1 MKPVPL
7 GAIYQGQVTAGPGE
21 LASAIGN
28 AGVDVVSSPAIIGHL
43 EMACHRLIE
52 PYLERGEASVG
63 VEFSLKHVAAAFPH
77 RAMDVAAELIAHDG
91 RRFTFRVQARQDGR
105 DIMTGEH
112 VRALV
117 HLDRFL
123 KAQARPSG

>member
-7 GAIYQGQVTAGPGE
+7 NTTYRGQVTTGPEE

-28 AGVDVVSSPAIIGHL
+28 AGVHVVSSPAIIGHL
-43 EMACHRLIE
+43 EMACHRLID
-52 PYLERGEASVG
+52 PYLESGEASVG
-63 VEFSLKHVAAAFPH
+63 VGFSLQHVAAAFPD
-77 RAMDVAAELIAHDG
+77 RAMDVAAELIAQDG
-91 RRFTFRVQARQDGR
+91 RRFTFRVLAQQDGR
-105 DIMTGEH
+105 AIMNGEH

-123 KAQARPSG
+123 NATQP